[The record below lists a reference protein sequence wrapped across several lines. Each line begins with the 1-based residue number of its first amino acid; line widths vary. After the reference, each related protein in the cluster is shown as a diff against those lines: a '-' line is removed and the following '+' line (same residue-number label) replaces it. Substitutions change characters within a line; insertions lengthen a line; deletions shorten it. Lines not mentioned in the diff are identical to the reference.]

1 MKKTL
6 YYVIAALILGASPM
20 ALTSCEDV
28 PEPYSIPTAD
38 NGGSDDNGG
47 NTAEAT
53 GDGTLASPYN
63 VAAAIKYIEEGGSES
78 ADVYVKGIVVSV
90 DEGSYD
96 SSYGSLKYYISDD
109 GTSSNQ
115 FRVYN
120 GYKGPNRTKF
130 SAESDLKAGDVVVIC
145 GNLVNYNGTKEF
157 TTGNYVVSINDKST
171 TGNDDKPDTPNGE
184 ATGDGTLSNPYNS
197 IAANNLAQSLA
208 DNAKS
213 ENVYIKG
220 KVSSVK
226 EAYGSQYGNGTF
238 YISDDGTESNQFYV
252 YRALYLEN
260 KKYTD
265 GNTQVKVGDEVI
277 VYGQVTKYV
286 SSYGTT
292 LETVQGAAYLYS
304 LNGKTTD
311 EGGGQTG
318 GDETPTE
325 GNLISNGG
333 FETWSGDTPTG
344 WNTNSAGNATLSQS
358 TDAHGGSYAVSVGHK
373 ASQNKRLGHKAI
385 TLKPGTYTF
394 SFYAKSTTADASQC
408 RPGYVAVIDGNVDS
422 KNYNYGSYQSLN
434 NSSWTLITNE
444 FTLDAT
450 TTLSLVVMNPK
461 TTNYATAQNI
471 LIDDASLTTNDGGLA
486 E

>member
-6 YYVIAALILGASPM
+6 YYVMAALILGASPM

-28 PEPYSIPTAD
+28 PEPYSIPTANDGGNDD
-38 NGGSDDNGG
+38 NGGS
-47 NTAEAT
+47 TAEAT

-90 DEGSYD
+90 DKGSYD

-171 TGNDDKPDTPNGE
+171 TGNDDKPDTPSGE

-197 IAANNLAQSLA
+197 VAANNLAQSLA

-226 EAYGSQYGNGTF
+226 EAYGAQYGNGTF
-238 YISDDGTESNQFYV
+238 YISEDGTESNQFYV

-311 EGGGQTG
+311 EGG
-318 GDETPTE
+318 TE
-325 GNLISNGG
+325 
-333 FETWSGDTPTG
+333 EPDTPTP
-344 WNTNSAGNATLSQS
+344 SAGDASIAKSGTTVTITASGVSEGSTITCTVSETGQTDKADPVTVTLSDGTTISWAQNGGNNAPKYYASSKAVRMYALNSMTITGAKKIAKVVLSCDNYNS
-358 TDAHGGSYAVSVGHK
+358 TNQVGNDEMYTTISGNTWTIVNHLSSGNSGGTQLRA
-373 ASQNKRLGHKAI
+373 QTIAI
-385 TLKPGTYTF
+385 T
-394 SFYAKSTTADASQC
+394 YA
-408 RPGYVAVIDGNVDS
+408 
-422 KNYNYGSYQSLN
+422 
-434 NSSWTLITNE
+434 E
-444 FTLDAT
+444 
-450 TTLSLVVMNPK
+450 
-461 TTNYATAQNI
+461 
-471 LIDDASLTTNDGGLA
+471 
-486 E
+486 